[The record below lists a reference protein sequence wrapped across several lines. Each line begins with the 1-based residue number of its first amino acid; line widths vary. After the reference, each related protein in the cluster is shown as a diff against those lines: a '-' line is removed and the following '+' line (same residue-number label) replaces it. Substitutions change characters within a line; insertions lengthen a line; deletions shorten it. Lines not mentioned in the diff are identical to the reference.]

1 MELFALQAAAKLS
14 IGERVKPLKF
24 KEVLANGALEKD
36 LEDLI
41 VAQPSLLNW
50 SDPGTAEYAELLIIS
65 RQPRTLTRKRADLFA
80 ISDAGELVVIEIKRD
95 ADDEKGRREGMEFQA
110 IRYAAASRKMTAPAI
125 IDMLADYL
133 KSLDVDAGKTAAHD
147 IVYREHAISKLCEH
161 LADEDQELTESDLQD
176 LLDPKEKQKIYLVA
190 AGYEPDVLSACAW
203 LRQHD
208 IEIACFQLRPYRV
221 GDQLLLERD
230 RLIPPP
236 QLDDFLVEMRPSA
249 DGAFIG
255 GGAAVERRKA
265 DKANAIK
272 WEDDP
277 GNQQVV
283 SSWKEVLLHAT
294 TKVLKLGLA
303 VEKLPMPHDGNGTN
317 LRSPAEIQP
326 NLHIECHA
334 SAELIRDWLSK
345 MFQRLGKDKGYL
357 RVETRSGSVFELPE
371 VSGTGVDA

>member
-14 IGERVKPLKF
+14 IGERVEPLKF

-65 RQPRTLTRKRADLFA
+65 RQPRTFTRKRADLFA

-95 ADDEKGRREGMEFQA
+95 ADDERSRREGMEFQA
-110 IRYAAASRKMTAPAI
+110 IRYAAASRKMTASAI
-125 IDMLADYL
+125 IDMFADHL
-133 KSLDVDAGKTAAHD
+133 KSFDADAGKTAEHD
-147 IVYREHAISKLCEH
+147 IVYRERAISKLCEH
-161 LADEDQELTESDLQD
+161 LADEDQELTESNLQD

-249 DGAFIG
+249 DGASIG
-255 GGAAVERRKA
+255 GGASVERRKA
-265 DKANAIK
+265 DKASAIK
-272 WEDDP
+272 WDDEP
-277 GNQQVV
+277 ANQQAV

-294 TKVLKLGLA
+294 TKALELG
-303 VEKLPMPHDGNGTN
+303 
-317 LRSPAEIQP
+317 
-326 NLHIECHA
+326 A
-334 SAELIRDWLSK
+334 SS
-345 MFQRLGKDKGYL
+345 
-357 RVETRSGSVFELPE
+357 
-371 VSGTGVDA
+371 

>member
-14 IGERVKPLKF
+14 IGNRVQPLKF

-50 SDPGTAEYAELLIIS
+50 SDPGAAEYAELLIIS

-110 IRYAAASRKMTAPAI
+110 IRYAAASRKMTASAI
-125 IDMLADYL
+125 IDMFADHL
-133 KSLDVDAGKTAAHD
+133 KSLDVHAGKTAERD
-147 IVYREHAISKLCEH
+147 IVYREHAISNLCEH
-161 LADEDQELTESDLQD
+161 LADEDQDLTESDLQE
-176 LLDPKEKQKIYLVA
+176 LLDPKAKQKIYLVA
-190 AGYEPDVLSACAW
+190 AGYEADVLSACAW

-236 QLDDFLVEMRPSA
+236 QLDDFLVEMRPSS
-249 DGAFIG
+249 DGATIG
-255 GGAAVERRKA
+255 GGASVERRKA
-265 DKANAIK
+265 DKASAIK
-272 WEDDP
+272 WDDEP
-277 GNQQVV
+277 DNQQVV
-283 SSWKEVLLHAT
+283 SSWKEVLLEAT
-294 TKVLKLGLA
+294 TKALRLGLA
-303 VEKLPMPHDGNGTN
+303 VERLPMPHAGNGTK

-326 NLHIECHA
+326 GLCIECHA
-334 SAELIRDWLSK
+334 SAELIRDWISK
-345 MFQRLGKDKGYL
+345 MFQRLGKNKAYL

-371 VSGTGVDA
+371 VSGTTVDA